1 MNCATYF
8 YNCIQFPLEISLL
21 IYTYIFW
28 KKLKRFQFVARFSF
42 SSLVYRNQ
50 NRKRLNRF
58 RDRWGWEITSF
69 IFFTFPDVPRL
80 LSPCM
85 VAPSRAIILPIYIYL
100 FTGTVYSR
108 VRFHPAFDLFYPAG
122 WIKHGFLCF
131 IHVYPDEIGYNRMKL
146 DVTGY
151 KGLKLF

>member
-8 YNCIQFPLEISLL
+8 YNCIQFPLEISQL
-21 IYTYIFW
+21 ICTYFFL
-28 KKLKRFQFVARFSF
+28 KKSKRFQFVARFGFFRKKS
-42 SSLVYRNQ
+42 RNQ

-85 VAPSRAIILPIYIYL
+85 VAPSRAIILPTVSWSTDFTCVEGMWQL
-100 FTGTVYSR
+100 F
-108 VRFHPAFDLFYPAG
+108 FHRILGIQSVFNYCVMCCTYCSMSL
-122 WIKHGFLCF
+122 
-131 IHVYPDEIGYNRMKL
+131 
-146 DVTGY
+146 
-151 KGLKLF
+151 

>member
-1 MNCATYF
+1 MGAIKFYCILPWGTIIMCATINF
-8 YNCIQFPLEISLL
+8 
-21 IYTYIFW
+21 
-28 KKLKRFQFVARFSF
+28 
-42 SSLVYRNQ
+42 
-50 NRKRLNRF
+50 
-58 RDRWGWEITSF
+58 
-69 IFFTFPDVPRL
+69 
-80 LSPCM
+80 
-85 VAPSRAIILPIYIYL
+85 
-100 FTGTVYSR
+100 R

>member
-1 MNCATYF
+1 
-8 YNCIQFPLEISLL
+8 
-21 IYTYIFW
+21 
-28 KKLKRFQFVARFSF
+28 
-42 SSLVYRNQ
+42 
-50 NRKRLNRF
+50 
-58 RDRWGWEITSF
+58 
-69 IFFTFPDVPRL
+69 
-80 LSPCM
+80 M
-85 VAPSRAIILPIYIYL
+85 VKD
-100 FTGTVYSR
+100 R